1 MSAIN
6 QTAGVFPK
14 ADQRLK
20 IGQIRRIQTNG
31 LDAKLVVIYRVN
43 TISQTSDVILLDH
56 NLDNATN
63 FDFLSNFD
71 NVSVRFGH
79 VVLKDFKGNFESP
92 ELISSLVYAEVCQ
105 FCITAIG
112 EEFEKTGCTDQA
124 FPFGHDCYIKGSFE
138 LRILSDE
145 WNSRNESYKDF
156 FEACNKYIN
165 YDEFI
170 SRREAMNLFYAHN
183 SSLDLR
189 RNLGSETSLLEVR
202 KSMSTN
208 KYAKMLVRS

>member
-1 MSAIN
+1 VNAIN
-6 QTAGVFPK
+6 QMAEVFPK

-20 IGQIRRIQTNG
+20 IGQIRRIQTDG

-43 TISQTSDVILLDH
+43 SISQTSDVILLDH

-63 FDFLSNFD
+63 FDFISNFE
-71 NVSVRFGH
+71 NVTLRFGH
-79 VVLKDFKGNFESP
+79 VVLKDFKGNVESP
-92 ELISSLVYAEVCQ
+92 ELSSSLVYAEVCQ
-105 FCITAIG
+105 FCISAIG
-112 EEFEKTGCTDQA
+112 EEVEKAGGTDQI
-124 FPFGHDCYIKGSFE
+124 FPFSHDCYIKGSFE

-170 SRREAMNLFYAHN
+170 SRREAINLFYAHN
-183 SSLDLR
+183 STLDLR
-189 RNLGSETSLLEVR
+189 KNLGSETSLLEVK